1 MDEQQK
7 ISITLGR
14 YAQLLELEARVN
26 IIVERIDHDEYMN
39 VEELLWALGTEN
51 AVEIAQKMRD
61 EKEKEE
67 MERSCKEESKQ

>member
-1 MDEQQK
+1 MDKQQK

-14 YAQLLELEARVN
+14 YAQLLELETRVN

-67 MERSCKEESKQ
+67 RERSCKEESKQ

>member
-7 ISITLGR
+7 IYITLER
-14 YAQLLELEARVN
+14 YAQLLELETRVN

-67 MERSCKEESKQ
+67 RERSCKEESKQ

>member
-14 YAQLLELEARVN
+14 YAQLLELETRVN
-26 IIVERIDHDEYMN
+26 IVVERIEHKEYIG
-39 VEELLWALGTEN
+39 VEDLLWALGTEN
-51 AVEIAQKMRD
+51 AVEMAQKMRD

-67 MERSCKEESKQ
+67 RERLCKEESKQ

>member
-14 YAQLLELEARVN
+14 YAQLLELETRVN
-26 IIVERIDHDEYMN
+26 IVVERIEHEKFFGIED
-39 VEELLWALGTEN
+39 LLWALGTEN
-51 AVEIAQKMRD
+51 AVEMAQKMRD

-67 MERSCKEESKQ
+67 RERSCKEESKQ